1 MPRCPSEPELRK
13 AFTLLELL
21 LVLGIIGAIAAISM
35 PAFKGFGQGNALAAA
50 ERQLADDIGLARQY
64 AIKNRSVVY
73 MVFAV
78 PQTMPPQSFE
88 TAATRMAEFHEELQR
103 SSSLRSLPEL
113 RARALRGF
121 TNVATGLFSSYALY
135 TETSLGDQ
143 PGQVRPR
150 YLTDWRSLP
159 DGIVFPQDMSF
170 LIPPGRLPEFPVAAY
185 PNGYVVPTLAAK
197 AVPFPVAPRLGDPVG
212 SVPRF
217 PLPCLAFD
225 ATGRIVEFD
234 TRTGLPSSA
243 VPAEKYLALGFG
255 SVLLPR
261 QPNGNSK
268 QPGPIDFSRPVD
280 YLETPRF
287 NHTNSIF
294 RIAALTGRSKL
305 FKPQTK

>member
-1 MPRCPSEPELRK
+1 MAHRPNPPNRRS
-13 AFTLLELL
+13 AFTLIELL
-21 LVLGIIGAIAAISM
+21 IVLAIIGALASLSM

-88 TAATRMAEFHEELQR
+88 TAAARMAEFHEELQR

-170 LIPPGRLPEFPVAAY
+170 LIPPGRLPEFP
-185 PNGYVVPTLAAK
+185 NGYVVPTLAAK

-217 PLPCLAFD
+217 SLPCLAFD

-234 TRTGLPSSA
+234 TRTGLPSSV

-305 FKPQTK
+305 YKPQTK